1 MAVTETPFKLSKKSE
16 VMTNR
21 LRIAVQKKG
30 RLADDSFALLK
41 KCGLRFAIRGG
52 GLLARV
58 KNMPVDLLL
67 VRDDDIPSFVANNAA
82 DIGIVGENV
91 LVEEQLVAKDKL
103 NAEISMRLGFSR
115 CRLSLASPD
124 GGVVKATSD
133 LNGTRIATT
142 YPGVLGRFLDEKGI
156 EAKSVEMKGAV
167 ELAPS
172 IGIAE
177 SICDLVSSGATLEAN
192 GLTAFETILESEAV
206 LIQSDRTLDDAK
218 QALLSKLM
226 RRIDGVIKSSE
237 TKYIMLNAPKD
248 KVDAI
253 SALLPGSDSPTIIP
267 LAGSENLVALQAV
280 CTENIF
286 WETLEDLKALGA
298 RAILV
303 LPIEKMMS

>member
-1 MAVTETPFKLSKKSE
+1 MSD
-16 VMTNR
+16 R
-21 LRIAVQKKG
+21 LRIALQKKG
-30 RLADDSFALLK
+30 RLAEDSFALLK
-41 KCGLRFAIRGG
+41 KCGLRFSIRGG

-58 KNMPVDLLL
+58 KNMPIDLLL
-67 VRDDDIPSFVANNAA
+67 VRDDDIPSFVANDAA

-91 LVEEQLVAKDKL
+91 LVEEQLTAKSKL
-103 NAEISMRLGFSR
+103 DANIAMRLGFSR
-115 CRLSLASPD
+115 CKLCLAASETGP
-124 GGVVKATSD
+124 VQTPQD

-142 YPGVLGRFLDEKGI
+142 YPGVTARYLKKSGI
-156 EAKSVEMKGAV
+156 DAALVEMKGAV

-192 GLTAFETILESEAV
+192 GLAAFETILDSEAV
-206 LIQSDRTLDDAK
+206 LIRSERSLSPERADI
-218 QALLSKLM
+218 LSKLM
-226 RRIDGVIKSSE
+226 NRIDGCLKSAE
-237 TKYIMLNAPKD
+237 TKYIMLNAPTD
-248 KVDAI
+248 KVSAI
-253 SALLPGSDSPTIIP
+253 TELLPGSDAPTIIP
-267 LAGSENLVALQAV
+267 LAGSDDLVALQAV

>member
-1 MAVTETPFKLSKKSE
+1 MTE
-16 VMTNR
+16 R
-21 LRIAVQKKG
+21 LRIALQKKG

-58 KNMPVDLLL
+58 KNMPIDLLL
-67 VRDDDIPSFVANNAA
+67 VRDDDIPSFVANDAA

-91 LVEEQLVAKDKL
+91 LVEEQLVSKEKL
-103 NAEISMRLGFSR
+103 DAEITMRLGFSR
-115 CRLSLASPD
+115 CKLCLAASD
-124 GGVVKATSD
+124 NSGITKSSD
-133 LNGTRIATT
+133 LEGTRIATT
-142 YPGVLGRFLDEKGI
+142 YPGVLGRFLKEQNID
-156 EAKSVEMKGAV
+156 AKSVEMKGAV

-192 GLTAFETILESEAV
+192 GLTAFETILKSEAV
-206 LIQSDRTLDDAK
+206 LIQSGRTMSAEK
-218 QALLSKLM
+218 QALLDKLM
-226 RRIDGVIKSSE
+226 RRIDGVIKSAE
-237 TKYIMLNAPKD
+237 TKYIMLNAPTD
-248 KVDAI
+248 KVSAI
-253 SALLPGSDSPTIIP
+253 TELLPGSDAPTIIP
-267 LAGSENLVALQAV
+267 LAGSDDLVALQAV

-286 WETLEDLKALGA
+286 WETLEGLKALGA

>member
-1 MAVTETPFKLSKKSE
+1 MTE
-16 VMTNR
+16 R
-21 LRIAVQKKG
+21 LRIALQKKG

-58 KNMPVDLLL
+58 KNMPIDLLL

-91 LVEEQLVAKDKL
+91 LVEEQLVSKSKL
-103 NAEISMRLGFSR
+103 DAEITMRLGFSR
-115 CRLSLASPD
+115 CKLSLA
-124 GGVVKATSD
+124 ASD
-133 LNGTRIATT
+133 VSGISKSSELEGTRIATT
-142 YPGVLGRFLDEKGI
+142 YPGVLGRFLKGKGI
-156 EAKSVEMKGAV
+156 NATSVEMKGAV

-206 LIQSDRTLDDAK
+206 LIQSGRTLSPEK
-218 QALLSKLM
+218 QALLDKLM
-226 RRIDGVIKSSE
+226 RRIDGVIKSAE

-248 KVDAI
+248 KVAAI
-253 SALLPGSDSPTIIP
+253 TELLPGSDSPTIIP
-267 LAGSENLVALQAV
+267 LAGTDNLVALQAV

>member
-1 MAVTETPFKLSKKSE
+1 MTE
-16 VMTNR
+16 R
-21 LRIAVQKKG
+21 LRIALQKKG

-58 KNMPVDLLL
+58 KNMPIDLLL
-67 VRDDDIPSFVANNAA
+67 VRDDDIPSFIANDAA

-91 LVEEQLVAKDKL
+91 LVEEQLVAKSKL
-103 NAEISMRLGFSR
+103 DAEITMRLGFSR
-115 CRLSLASPD
+115 CKLCLA
-124 GGVVKATSD
+124 ASD
-133 LNGTRIATT
+133 SSGITQSNDLKGTRIATT
-142 YPGVLGRFLDEKGI
+142 YPGVLGRFLQEQGI
-156 EAKSVEMKGAV
+156 DAKSVEMKGAV

-206 LIQSDRTLDDAK
+206 LIQSGRKLSADK
-218 QALLSKLM
+218 QALLDKLM
-226 RRIDGVIKSSE
+226 RRIDGVIKSAE

-248 KVDAI
+248 KVAAI
-253 SALLPGSDSPTIIP
+253 TELLPGSDSPTIIP
-267 LAGSENLVALQAV
+267 LAGSDDLVALQAV

>member
-1 MAVTETPFKLSKKSE
+1 
-16 VMTNR
+16 MTDR
-21 LRIAVQKKG
+21 LRIALQKKG

-58 KNMPVDLLL
+58 KNMPIDLLL
-67 VRDDDIPSFVANNAA
+67 VRDDDIPSFVANDAA

-91 LVEEQLVAKDKL
+91 LVEEQLVTRDTLDAD
-103 NAEISMRLGFSR
+103 ITMRLGFSR
-115 CRLSLASPD
+115 CKLCLAAPD
-124 GGVVKATSD
+124 NGPVKTSSD
-133 LNGTRIATT
+133 LKGTRIATT
-142 YPGVLGRFLDEKGI
+142 YPGVLGRFLEENNI
-156 EAKSVEMKGAV
+156 SAKSVDMKGAV

-192 GLTAFETILESEAV
+192 GLTAFETILNSEAV
-206 LIQSDRTLDDAK
+206 LIQSSRTLSDEK

-226 RRIDGVIKSSE
+226 RRIDGVIKSAE

-248 KVDAI
+248 KVGAI
-253 SALLPGSDSPTIIP
+253 TELLPGSDAPTIIP
-267 LAGSENLVALQAV
+267 LAGSEDLVALQAV

>member
-1 MAVTETPFKLSKKSE
+1 
-16 VMTNR
+16 MTLEPTTR
-21 LRIAVQKKG
+21 LRIALQKKG
-30 RLADDSFALLK
+30 RLADDSYALLK

-58 KNMPVDLLL
+58 KNMPIDLLL
-67 VRDDDIPSFVANNAA
+67 VRDDDIPSFVSTGAA

-91 LVEEQLVAKDKL
+91 LVEEQLSSKFPVD
-103 NAEISMRLGFSR
+103 AEIAMRLGFSR
-115 CRLSLASPD
+115 CKLCLASAND
-124 GGVVKATSD
+124 SGIARSGD
-133 LNGTRIATT
+133 LVNSTIATT
-142 YPGVLGRFLDEKGI
+142 YPGVLGRFLEQKNI
-156 EAKSVEMKGAV
+156 NANMVEMKGAV

-192 GLTAFETILESEAV
+192 GLKAFETILESEAV
-206 LIQSDRTLDDAK
+206 LIT
-218 QALLSKLM
+218 SKREMSTEKTAVFEKLK

-248 KVDAI
+248 KVEAI
-253 SALLPGSDSPTIIP
+253 TNILPGSDAPTIIP
-267 LAGSENLVALQAV
+267 LSGNGELVALQAV

-286 WETLEDLKALGA
+286 WETLEELKALGA

>member
-1 MAVTETPFKLSKKSE
+1 
-16 VMTNR
+16 MTDR
-21 LRIAVQKKG
+21 LRIALQKKG

-58 KNMPVDLLL
+58 KNMPIDLLL
-67 VRDDDIPSFVANNAA
+67 VRDDDIPSFVANDAA

-91 LVEEQLVAKDKL
+91 LVEEQLTSQDEL
-103 NAEISMRLGFSR
+103 NANITMRLGFSR
-115 CRLSLASPD
+115 CKLSLAASD
-124 GGVVKATSD
+124 TGKVQSVTD

-142 YPGVLGRFLDEKGI
+142 YPGVLGQYLRDNNIK
-156 EAKSVEMKGAV
+156 AKLVEMKGAV

-192 GLTAFETILESEAV
+192 GLTAFKTILESEAV
-206 LIQSDRTLDDAK
+206 LIQSGRELSAAK
-218 QALLSKLM
+218 AALLDKLM
-226 RRIDGVIKSSE
+226 RRIDGVIKSAE

-248 KVDAI
+248 KVTAI
-253 SALLPGSDSPTIIP
+253 TELLPGSDSPTIIP
-267 LAGSENLVALQAV
+267 LAGSEDLVALQAV

>member
-1 MAVTETPFKLSKKSE
+1 MSD
-16 VMTNR
+16 R
-21 LRIAVQKKG
+21 LRIALQKKG
-30 RLADDSFALLK
+30 RLAEDSFALLK
-41 KCGLRFAIRGG
+41 KCGLRFSIRGG

-58 KNMPVDLLL
+58 KNMPIDLLL
-67 VRDDDIPSFVANNAA
+67 VRDDDIPSFVANDAA

-91 LVEEQLVAKDKL
+91 LVEEQLTAKSKL
-103 NAEISMRLGFSR
+103 DANIAMRLGFSR
-115 CRLSLASPD
+115 CKLCLAASETGPVQSP
-124 GGVVKATSD
+124 KD

-142 YPGVLGRFLDEKGI
+142 YPGVTARYLKKSGI
-156 EAKSVEMKGAV
+156 DAGLVEMKGAV

-192 GLTAFETILESEAV
+192 GLAAFETILESEAV
-206 LIQSDRTLDDAK
+206 LIKSERSLSAEKADI
-218 QALLSKLM
+218 LSKLM
-226 RRIDGVIKSSE
+226 NRIDGVLKSKE

-248 KVDAI
+248 AVTKI
-253 SALLPGSDSPTIIP
+253 TSLLPGSDAPTIMP
-267 LAGSENLVALQAV
+267 LAGQDDLVAIQAV
-280 CTENIF
+280 CTENVF

>member
-1 MAVTETPFKLSKKSE
+1 MTE
-16 VMTNR
+16 R
-21 LRIAVQKKG
+21 LRIALQKKG

-67 VRDDDIPSFVANNAA
+67 VRDDDIPSFVANGAA

-91 LVEEQLVAKDKL
+91 LVEEQLIAKTKL
-103 NAEISMRLGFSR
+103 DAEITMRLGFSR
-115 CRLSLASPD
+115 CKLCLAASD
-124 GGVVKATSD
+124 VSGITQSSD
-133 LNGTRIATT
+133 LAGTRIATT
-142 YPGVLGRFLDEKGI
+142 YPGVLGQFLTEQGI
-156 EAKSVEMKGAV
+156 DAKSVEMKGAV

-206 LIQSDRTLDDAK
+206 LIQSGRTLSPEK
-218 QALLSKLM
+218 QALLDKLM
-226 RRIDGVIKSSE
+226 RRIDGVIKSAE

-248 KVDAI
+248 KVAAI
-253 SALLPGSDSPTIIP
+253 TELLPGSDSPTIIP
-267 LAGSENLVALQAV
+267 LAGTDNLVALQAV

>member
-1 MAVTETPFKLSKKSE
+1 MTE
-16 VMTNR
+16 R
-21 LRIAVQKKG
+21 LRIALQKKG

-41 KCGLRFAIRGG
+41 KCGLRFSIRGG

-58 KNMPVDLLL
+58 KNMPIDLLL
-67 VRDDDIPSFVANNAA
+67 VRDDDIPSFVANDAA

-91 LVEEQLVAKDKL
+91 LVEEQLVSKEKL
-103 NAEISMRLGFSR
+103 DAEITMRLGFSR
-115 CRLSLASPD
+115 CKLCLAASD
-124 GGVVKATSD
+124 NSGITKSSD
-133 LNGTRIATT
+133 LEGTRIATT
-142 YPGVLGRFLDEKGI
+142 YPGVLGRFLKEQNID
-156 EAKSVEMKGAV
+156 AKSVEMKGAV

-192 GLTAFETILESEAV
+192 GLTAFETILKSEAV
-206 LIQSDRTLDDAK
+206 LIQSGRTLSAEK
-218 QALLSKLM
+218 QALLDKLM
-226 RRIDGVIKSSE
+226 RRIDGVIKSAE
-237 TKYIMLNAPKD
+237 TKYIMLNAPTD
-248 KVDAI
+248 KVSAI
-253 SALLPGSDSPTIIP
+253 TELLPGSDAPTIIP
-267 LAGSENLVALQAV
+267 LAGSDDLVALQAV

>member
-1 MAVTETPFKLSKKSE
+1 
-16 VMTNR
+16 MTQR
-21 LRIAVQKKG
+21 LRIALQKKG
-30 RLADDSFALLK
+30 RLADDSYALLK

-58 KNMPVDLLL
+58 KNMPIDLLL

-91 LVEEQLVAKDKL
+91 LVEEQLSSKAAFDAKI
-103 NAEISMRLGFSR
+103 AMRLGFSR
-115 CRLSLASPD
+115 CKLCLAASD
-124 GGVVKATSD
+124 GSGITATND
-133 LNGTRIATT
+133 LKNTTIATT
-142 YPGVLGRFLDEKGI
+142 YPGVLGQYLETQNID
-156 EAKSVEMKGAV
+156 ATMVEMKGAV

-172 IGIAE
+172 IGIAQ

-192 GLTAFETILESEAV
+192 GLTAFKTILESEAV
-206 LIQSDRTLDDAK
+206 LVTSDRTLSGEK
-218 QALLSKLM
+218 QAILVKLM

-237 TKYIMLNAPKD
+237 TKYIMMNAPKAKLAEITD
-248 KVDAI
+248 
-253 SALLPGSDSPTIIP
+253 LLPGADAPTIMP
-267 LAGSENLVALQAV
+267 LAGNDDLVAVQAV

-286 WETLEDLKALGA
+286 WETLEDLKQLGA

>member
-1 MAVTETPFKLSKKSE
+1 MSSP
-16 VMTNR
+16 R
-21 LRIAVQKKG
+21 LRIALQKKG
-30 RLADDSFALLK
+30 RLADDSYALLK

-58 KNMPVDLLL
+58 KNMPIDLLL
-67 VRDDDIPSFVANNAA
+67 VRDDDIPSFVSTGAA

-91 LVEEQLVAKDKL
+91 LVEEQLSAKTAID
-103 NAEISMRLGFSR
+103 ADIIMRLGFSR
-115 CRLSLASPD
+115 CRLCLAASNKS
-124 GGVVKATSD
+124 GITAARD
-133 LNGTRIATT
+133 LTDTTIATT
-142 YPGVLGRFLDEKGI
+142 YPGVLGRYLTQNNI
-156 EAKSVEMKGAV
+156 RAKMVEMKGAV

-192 GLTAFETILESEAV
+192 GLTAFETILDSEAV
-206 LIQSDRTLDDAK
+206 LINSSREMSNEKRAVFE
-218 QALLSKLM
+218 KLQ

-237 TKYIMLNAPKD
+237 TKYIMMNAPTNQ
-248 KVDAI
+248 VEAI
-253 SALLPGSDSPTIIP
+253 RAILPGSDAPTIIP
-267 LAGSENLVALQAV
+267 LAGNPDLVSVQAV
-280 CTENIF
+280 CTENVF

>member
-1 MAVTETPFKLSKKSE
+1 MTE
-16 VMTNR
+16 R
-21 LRIAVQKKG
+21 LRIALQKKG

-58 KNMPVDLLL
+58 KNMQIDLLL
-67 VRDDDIPSFVANNAA
+67 VRDDDIPSFVANDAA

-91 LVEEQLVAKDKL
+91 LVEEQLVSKEKL
-103 NAEISMRLGFSR
+103 DAEITMRLGFSR
-115 CRLSLASPD
+115 CKLCL
-124 GGVVKATSD
+124 ATSD
-133 LNGTRIATT
+133 TSGITKSSDLEGTRIATT
-142 YPGVLGRFLDEKGI
+142 YPGVLGRFLKEQNID
-156 EAKSVEMKGAV
+156 AKSVEMKGAV

-192 GLTAFETILESEAV
+192 GLTAFETILKSEAV
-206 LIQSDRTLDDAK
+206 LIQSGRSLSAEK
-218 QALLSKLM
+218 QALLNKLM
-226 RRIDGVIKSSE
+226 RRIDGVIKSAE

-248 KVDAI
+248 KVSAI
-253 SALLPGSDSPTIIP
+253 TELLPGSDAPTIIP
-267 LAGSENLVALQAV
+267 LAGSDDLVALQAV